1 MDSLD
6 PTVRSR
12 ILRVLVAV
20 LGIAALS
27 ILIGLAARRPADTI
41 GSAAESTTVASAP
54 SAPAPQG
61 ATATPRPTPSATA
74 TSAPTHPPATLT
86 PTDGWLIRS
95 LETFDHAT
103 TWPAG
108 AQEGWA
114 SGYEDG
120 RYWLKLNGQ
129 RTISYRVPLD
139 SPEFRITVDLQV
151 KSGNAGL
158 LFLAGE
164 SNSVYRFVVDN
175 TGRYRLGIMQA
186 GEERALKDW
195 TADAALKAGADA
207 VNQIEVRRVE
217 NELTLFANG
226 KQLAAYTLPPGAKL
240 QAQVGMALDALS
252 RDSGALAYFDNL
264 AVRVPLV
271 PESP

>member
-6 PTVRSR
+6 PTVRSH

-27 ILIGLAARRPADTI
+27 ILIGLAARRPTDTI
-41 GSAAESTTVASAP
+41 GSAAQSTTVASTP
-54 SAPAPQG
+54 SVP
-61 ATATPRPTPSATA
+61 ATPRPTPSATA
-74 TSAPTHPPATLT
+74 TPAPTRPPATLT
-86 PTDGWLIRS
+86 PTDGWLIHS

-103 TWPAG
+103 TWPVG

-217 NELTLFANG
+217 NELMLLANG
-226 KQLAAYTLPPGAKL
+226 KQLATYALPPDAKL
-240 QAQVGMALDALS
+240 QAQVGMVLDALN